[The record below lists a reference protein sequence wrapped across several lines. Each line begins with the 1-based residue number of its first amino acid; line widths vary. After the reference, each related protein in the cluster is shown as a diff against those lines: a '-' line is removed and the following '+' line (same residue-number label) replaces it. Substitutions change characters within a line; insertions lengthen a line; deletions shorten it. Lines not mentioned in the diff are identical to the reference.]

1 MTGAGPG
8 STLPRFSL
16 VVCSVD
22 RARLDE
28 CVARYR
34 AAFAD
39 EAFDL
44 IVIDDARS
52 LAEGYNRGI
61 ARARGANIVFSHDDA
76 FPISSAFADRLAAHL
91 EQVDVVGIAGATAA
105 LSGFWGYAGQ
115 PHTHG
120 HVVASAPEGSHVDLL
135 VWGAASRR
143 VDGIRLLDG
152 CMIAARR
159 DVAVAIGFDA
169 QRFDGFHLYDA
180 DFSLRASAA
189 GRMRWRWCPTLP
201 SITARSVT
209 STPTGTATTRSFSQR
224 TRPASTEL
232 RRSRGGSHGFAFAD
246 IATAAKEIDEQRI
259 AELTPRLR
267 EPGAR
272 QA

>member
-1 MTGAGPG
+1 LTGAGRSP
-8 STLPRFSL
+8 TLPRFSL

-22 RARLDE
+22 RSRLDE

-44 IVIDDARS
+44 IVIDDAKS
-52 LAEGYNRGI
+52 LAEAYNRGI
-61 ARARGANIVFSHDDA
+61 TRARGANIVFSHDDA
-76 FPISSAFADRLAAHL
+76 FPISGAFADRLAAHL

-120 HVVASAPEGSHVDLL
+120 HVIASAPKGSHVDLL
-135 VWGAASRR
+135 VWGASHRR

-169 QRFDGFHLYDA
+169 RRFDGFHLYDA
-180 DFSLRASAA
+180 DFSFRASAA
-189 GRMRWRWCPTLP
+189 GHAVAVVSDITLFHHSP
-201 SITARSVT
+201 GAFDAEWHRYNEKFVAAHAASFDRIAPQRRLVARV
-209 STPTGTATTRSFSQR
+209 
-224 TRPASTEL
+224 
-232 RRSRGGSHGFAFAD
+232 AFAD
-246 IATAAKEIDEQRI
+246 IAAAAKDVDERRV
-259 AELTPRLR
+259 AELTLQLR
-267 EPGAR
+267 TGGAG

>member
-1 MTGAGPG
+1 LA
-8 STLPRFSL
+8 RFSL

-39 EAFDL
+39 EPFDL

-120 HVVASAPEGSHVDLL
+120 HVVAAAPEGTHVDLL
-135 VWGAASRR
+135 VWGAAGRR

-159 DVAVAIGFDA
+159 DVAAALGFDA

-189 GRMRWRWCPTLP
+189 GYAV
-201 SITARSVT
+201 SVVSDITVYHRSTGDFDADWHRYHQMFLAAHAARLDRVA
-209 STPTGTATTRSFSQR
+209 PQPRRVARIPFS
-224 TRPASTEL
+224 
-232 RRSRGGSHGFAFAD
+232 G
-246 IATAAKEIDEQRI
+246 IAVAAKEIDEQRI

-267 EPGAR
+267 EPGVR
-272 QA
+272 QP

>member
-1 MTGAGPG
+1 M
-8 STLPRFSL
+8 PRFSL
-16 VVCSVD
+16 VVCSID
-22 RARLDE
+22 RPRLDE

-44 IVIDDARS
+44 IVIDDAKS

-61 ARARGANIVFSHDDA
+61 ARARGANIVFTHDDA
-76 FPISSAFADRLAAHL
+76 FPISGAFADRLAAHL

-120 HVVASAPEGSHVDLL
+120 HVVASAPKGSHVDLL
-135 VWGAASRR
+135 VWGAAGRR
-143 VDGIRLLDG
+143 VDGIKLLDG

-189 GRMRWRWCPTLP
+189 GCTVSVASDITVYHR
-201 SITARSVT
+201 SIGDFNDDWHRYHRIFLAAHAARLDRVA
-209 STPTGTATTRSFSQR
+209 P
-224 TRPASTEL
+224 RP
-232 RRSRGGSHGFAFAD
+232 RRVARIPFAD
-246 IATAAKEIDEQRI
+246 IAAAAKAIDEQRI
-259 AELTPRLR
+259 ADLTPRLR
-267 EPGAR
+267 EPGAQ

>member
-1 MTGAGPG
+1 VTDAGQGP
-8 STLPRFSL
+8 TLPRFSL
-16 VVCSVD
+16 VVCSID
-22 RARLDE
+22 HARLDE
-28 CVARYR
+28 CVTRYR

-61 ARARGANIVFSHDDA
+61 ARAQGANIVFTHDDA

-91 EQVDVVGIAGATAA
+91 GQVDVVGIAGATAA

-120 HVVASAPEGSHVDLL
+120 HVVASAPKGSHVDLL
-135 VWGAASRR
+135 VWGAACCR

-159 DVAVAIGFDA
+159 DVAAAIGFDA
-169 QRFDGFHLYDA
+169 ERFDGFHLYDA
-180 DFSLRASAA
+180 DFSFRASAA
-189 GRMRWRWCPTLP
+189 GRAVAVA
-201 SITARSVT
+201 SDITVFHGSPGLFDAEWHRYNERFVAAHAASFDRIAPQPRLVARV
-209 STPTGTATTRSFSQR
+209 
-224 TRPASTEL
+224 
-232 RRSRGGSHGFAFAD
+232 AFAD
-246 IATAAKEIDEQRI
+246 IGAAAKGVDERYV
-259 AELTPRLR
+259 AELTLQLR
-267 EPGAR
+267 APGAR
-272 QA
+272 QV

>member
-1 MTGAGPG
+1 MTGAGRGP
-8 STLPRFSL
+8 TLPRFSL
-16 VVCSVD
+16 VVCSID

-44 IVIDDARS
+44 IVIDDAKS
-52 LAEGYNRGI
+52 LAEAYNRGI
-61 ARARGANIVFSHDDA
+61 ASARGANIVFSHDDA
-76 FPISSAFADRLAAHL
+76 FPISGAFADRLATHL

-120 HVVASAPEGSHVDLL
+120 HVVASAPGGSHVDLL
-135 VWGAASRR
+135 VWGAAGRR

-152 CMIAARR
+152 CLMAARR
-159 DVAVAIGFDA
+159 DAAAAIGFDA

-180 DFSLRASAA
+180 DFSFRASAA
-189 GRMRWRWCPTLP
+189 GRAVAVA
-201 SITARSVT
+201 SDITVFHRSPGAFDAEWHRYNEKFVAAHAASFDRIAPQPRLVARV
-209 STPTGTATTRSFSQR
+209 
-224 TRPASTEL
+224 
-232 RRSRGGSHGFAFAD
+232 AFAD
-246 IATAAKEIDEQRI
+246 IASAAKDIDERRV
-259 AELTPRLR
+259 AELTLQLR
-267 EPGAR
+267 APGAR
-272 QA
+272 RA

>member
-1 MTGAGPG
+1 
-8 STLPRFSL
+8 LPRFSL
-16 VVCSVD
+16 VVCSID

-44 IVIDDARS
+44 IVMDDAKS
-52 LAEGYNRGI
+52 LAEAYNRGI

-76 FPISSAFADRLAAHL
+76 FPISGAFADRLAAHL

-120 HVVASAPEGSHVDLL
+120 HVVAAAPNGPHVDLL
-135 VWGAASRR
+135 VWGADCRR
-143 VDGIRLLDG
+143 IDDIRLLDG

-159 DVAVAIGFDA
+159 DVAVAIGFDEE
-169 QRFDGFHLYDA
+169 RFDGFHLYDA
-180 DFSLRASAA
+180 DFSFRASAA
-189 GRMRWRWCPTLP
+189 GCAV
-201 SITARSVT
+201 SVASDITVYHRSTGDFNDDWHRYHRIFLAAHAARLDRVA
-209 STPTGTATTRSFSQR
+209 P
-224 TRPASTEL
+224 RP
-232 RRSRGGSHGFAFAD
+232 RRVARIPFAD
-246 IATAAKEIDEQRI
+246 IAAAAEAIDEQRI
-259 AELTPRLR
+259 ADMTPRLR
-267 EPGAR
+267 EPSGE